1 MSTLKADAVQ
11 SLSGSGTNV
20 TIGNTSTYVSDAGG
34 VTQNTVQGVLK
45 AWTVD
50 SSSSAGTVGDSFNNS
65 SFSDDGTGQTTITL
79 TNPMNTATNWCVTQG
94 ATGAYPYRSKAEST
108 TTHSLDTVS
117 GSGNFSNGASNG
129 MCSGDLA

>member
-1 MSTLKADAVQ
+1 MSTLKANAVQ

-20 TIGNTSTYVSDAGG
+20 TIGNTSTYVSDAGN
-34 VTQNTVQGVLK
+34 VTQNTVQGLLK

-117 GSGNFSNGASNG
+117 GAGNFTNGSSNG

>member
-1 MSTLKADAVQ
+1 MSTLKANAVQ

-20 TIGNTSTYVSDAGG
+20 TIGNTSTYVSDVGG

-108 TTHSLDTVS
+108 TTHSLDTVD
-117 GSGNFSNGASNG
+117 GPGNFSNGASNG

>member
-1 MSTLKADAVQ
+1 MASELKVDKI
-11 SLSGSGTNV
+11 T
-20 TIGNTSTYVSDAGG
+20 G
-34 VTQNTVQGVLK
+34 VTTAGSIDVTGEGGSTTTNLQQGVLK

-94 ATGAYPYRSKAEST
+94 ATSQYPYRSKAEST

-117 GSGNFSNGASNG
+117 GAGSFTNGASNG

>member
-20 TIGNTSTYVSDAGG
+20 TIGNTSTYVSDIGG

>member
-1 MSTLKADAVQ
+1 MASELKVDKI
-11 SLSGSGTNV
+11 T
-20 TIGNTSTYVSDAGG
+20 G
-34 VTQNTVQGVLK
+34 VTTAGSIDVIGEGGSTTTNLQQGVLK

-108 TTHSLDTVS
+108 TTHSLDTVN
-117 GSGNFSNGASNG
+117 GAGNFSNGASNG

>member
-1 MSTLKADAVQ
+1 MSTLKANAVQ

-20 TIGNTSTYVSDAGG
+20 TIGNTSTYVSDAGN
-34 VTQNTVQGVLK
+34 VTQNTVQGLLK

>member
-20 TIGNTSTYVSDAGG
+20 TIGNTSTYVSDVGG

>member
-1 MSTLKADAVQ
+1 MSTLKANAVQ

-20 TIGNTSTYVSDAGG
+20 TIGNTSTHVSDAGN
-34 VTQNTVQGVLK
+34 VTQNTVQGLLK

>member
-1 MSTLKADAVQ
+1 MSTLKANAVQ

-20 TIGNTSTYVSDAGG
+20 TIGNTSTYVSDAGN
-34 VTQNTVQGVLK
+34 VTQNTVQGLLK

-94 ATGAYPYRSKAEST
+94 ATGAYPYRSNAEST

>member
-1 MSTLKADAVQ
+1 MASELKVDKI
-11 SLSGSGTNV
+11 T
-20 TIGNTSTYVSDAGG
+20 G
-34 VTQNTVQGVLK
+34 VTTAGSIDVTGEGGSTTTNLQQGVLK

-50 SSSSAGTVGDSFNNS
+50 ASSSAGTVGDSFNNS

-94 ATGAYPYRSKAEST
+94 ATGSYPYRSKAEST

-117 GSGNFSNGASNG
+117 GAGSFTNGASNG